1 MKLGEAMVKDSII
14 TKEQLRLALERQVI
28 FGGRL
33 GTNLIELGI
42 IKESEL
48 SKFLSKFSKA
58 PAVDP
63 KELISS
69 DKETLSSM
77 SLETVRKYNAIPFK
91 KEKKRL
97 HVALLEPLAMSSVD
111 ELRFVTGLD
120 IVPYVCSEIRFL
132 YALEKLYGLS
142 RDLRYISIFGEDEDL
157 QGQKERDEKHT
168 LKIKTEFAN
177 AQNRDEVIGIL
188 LNESKNIAERV
199 GIFIV
204 KDNRATGWKSKGF
217 PIEKLNVDINIP
229 SIFTDVINRKHYY
242 RGPLLK
248 IPGNEPFIQA
258 LSGMPQDSIMIP
270 ITIRE
275 KVIAL
280 LYADNGNVSV
290 LDASLSY
297 INSLVT
303 MASYSFELIILRNK
317 LMSL

>member
-1 MKLGEAMVKDSII
+1 MKLGEAMVKDSLI

-42 IKESEL
+42 IKEFEL
-48 SKFLSKFSKA
+48 SEFLSKFSRA

-63 KELISS
+63 KELVSA
-69 DKETLSSM
+69 DAETLACI
-77 SLETVRKYNAIPFK
+77 SLETVKKYNVIPFK

-97 HVALLEPLAMSSVD
+97 HVALLEPFAISSID
-111 ELRFVTGLD
+111 ELRFVTGFD

-132 YALEKLYGLS
+132 YALEKLYGQS
-142 RDLRYISIFGEDEDL
+142 RDLRYISIFGGDEDL
-157 QGQKERDEKHT
+157 GKKKERDEEYT
-168 LKIKTEFAN
+168 IKIKTEFAN

-188 LNESKNIAERV
+188 LNESKSIAKRV

-204 KDNRATGWKSKGF
+204 KDNSATGWKSKGF
-217 PIEKLNVDINIP
+217 PIENLKVETTLP
-229 SIFTDVINRKHYY
+229 SIFADVINRKHYY
-242 RGPLLK
+242 RGPLLNM
-248 IPGNEPFIQA
+248 PGNEPFIKA
-258 LSGMPQDSIMIP
+258 LSGMPQDGIMIP
-270 ITIRE
+270 MTIRD

-280 LYADNGNVSV
+280 LYADNGNTSV

-303 MASYSFELIILRNK
+303 MASYSFELIILRSK